1 MLKLHSIVA
10 LSIPSNPWA
19 SSIFVCL
26 LPLCVTNIHTC
37 FPFESLQARKRDQ
50 LDIEKREAIGKL
62 SSAVRVY
69 PAATPLLNVLSALF
83 LHLLRSNMRF
93 LVSSLSCPVAECI
106 TLNPQYKPP
115 VGYKPVLK
123 EARLYIPVSSSNVF
137 SHFHVIRAFL
147 IAPLPSPVF
156 DMSCVCRVSR
166 RFLASK
172 TFRLIPLVFKWPLC
186 RFVMRQPVNVIGSQV
201 GCL

>member
-1 MLKLHSIVA
+1 M
-10 LSIPSNPWA
+10 
-19 SSIFVCL
+19 
-26 LPLCVTNIHTC
+26 
-37 FPFESLQARKRDQ
+37 
-50 LDIEKREAIGKL
+50 
-62 SSAVRVY
+62 Y

-201 GCL
+201 GCLPSLPFISSSPPLKHHLCTLPPPLVASCLAIIFCSSRMK